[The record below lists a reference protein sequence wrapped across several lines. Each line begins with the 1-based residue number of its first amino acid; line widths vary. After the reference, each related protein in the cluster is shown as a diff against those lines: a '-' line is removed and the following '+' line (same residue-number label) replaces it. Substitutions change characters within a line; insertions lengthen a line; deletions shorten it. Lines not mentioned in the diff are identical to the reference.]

1 MEDEAQLAIWSAFQ
15 AAGGGAGHD
24 SNTAIP
30 GANFSSAL
38 SADQREAEDKLDA
51 DRPTKW
57 PRADGKGSA
66 RSDLDKPDGNRRGS
80 SNAGSR
86 QKRGGGNGGQGS
98 SWGSGFGWN
107 EQGWGRQ
114 GREEDDV
121 TAMLRAK
128 VELLVKLVLRH
139 EDSINIWRAECSF
152 VLFVKTGVPGSLVPA
167 LFAAKDEWQR
177 IKTAKPETVK
187 SPMRCVLLSCL
198 VRELHNRLQIL
209 QKDTAR
215 RESMAKLGWIRD
227 DMFQRLRWNATSKK
241 VEIDAE
247 GTPIAYDAVLE
258 LLTSVMTRTNTIEAV
273 MRFHPTRPMAESMP
287 VGTLAFMLQFGLQ
300 HESGAQLYHDFAKLC
315 HCGATMVAGIEM
327 RKERIGRSALAN
339 LLSKA

>member
-1 MEDEAQLAIWSAFQ
+1 M
-15 AAGGGAGHD
+15 
-24 SNTAIP
+24 
-30 GANFSSAL
+30 
-38 SADQREAEDKLDA
+38 
-51 DRPTKW
+51 
-57 PRADGKGSA
+57 
-66 RSDLDKPDGNRRGS
+66 
-80 SNAGSR
+80 
-86 QKRGGGNGGQGS
+86 
-98 SWGSGFGWN
+98 
-107 EQGWGRQ
+107 
-114 GREEDDV
+114 

-247 GTPIAYDAVLE
+247 GTPIV
-258 LLTSVMTRTNTIEAV
+258 
-273 MRFHPTRPMAESMP
+273 
-287 VGTLAFMLQFGLQ
+287 
-300 HESGAQLYHDFAKLC
+300 
-315 HCGATMVAGIEM
+315 
-327 RKERIGRSALAN
+327 
-339 LLSKA
+339 